1 MGIFEDI
8 MDLNQTIKRVI
19 NQKQFNHITIKPKVQ
34 VLDLVEITEFYRE
47 YCETKNKEL
56 GVLTN
61 SDKKA
66 IDKIVA
72 LEVAKK
78 KRFKN
83 DSLNTDDTA
92 VTRNRTTNLDK
103 NVKNYTEL
111 DNEFNHQRELM
122 IQKQNDGLKT
132 LRGSRL
138 ENESMMESK

>member
-19 NQKQFNHITIKPKVQ
+19 NQKQYSHITIKPKVQ

-56 GVLTN
+56 GVLTD

-66 IDKIVA
+66 IDKIIA

-92 VTRNRTTNLDK
+92 VTRNRTTNLGK

-111 DNEFNHQRELM
+111 DDEFNHQREIM